1 MKIFF
6 FFYCLLFFF
15 VFFFSSRRRH
25 TRSKR
30 DWSSDVCS
38 SDLLLILQLLN
49 VLYWLFIGCAP
60 FYFFSLNFASR
71 HKPIAKISCPNGL
84 NHAAIPLQSC
94 RSSATVVVTSICLNA
109 SENFPHLLRMAH
121 DRRRLRPAYT
131 GRWAVLLR
139 LFGFFSSPEPRSGI
153 EPHGD
158 ISGFFAGARAGSLRG
173 SRGRL
178 HH

>member
-1 MKIFF
+1 MF
-6 FFYCLLFFF
+6 
-15 VFFFSSRRRH
+15 
-25 TRSKR
+25 
-30 DWSSDVCS
+30 
-38 SDLLLILQLLN
+38 
-49 VLYWLFIGCAP
+49 FIGCAP

-109 SENFPHLLRMAH
+109 SDNFPHLLRMAH

-153 EPHGD
+153 EPRGD

-178 HH
+178 HHGPCRSPSPYYQRDHDERIAPSVAVLLATLYCLCTILYCHLLLL

>member
-1 MKIFF
+1 MF
-6 FFYCLLFFF
+6 
-15 VFFFSSRRRH
+15 
-25 TRSKR
+25 
-30 DWSSDVCS
+30 
-38 SDLLLILQLLN
+38 
-49 VLYWLFIGCAP
+49 FIGSLLAAP
-60 FYFFSLNFASR
+60 LFTFSPSILPHGTSR
-71 HKPIAKISCPNGL
+71 LPKSVAFNGL

-153 EPHGD
+153 EPRGD
-158 ISGFFAGARAGSLRG
+158 ISGFFAGARAGSFRG

-178 HH
+178 HHGPFRSPSSYSHLDHDE